1 MVKFI
6 YCNFEN
12 PDEYTYCI
20 HCSKRLEFSNVDNFK
35 FNHSITQEDNLS
47 NNTLKQLYHK
57 FLEEKYNTSNNNY
70 FKNIN
75 SNSINQNKDY
85 NERKVIAILF
95 SSFICG
101 MGCFYIKDIK
111 KGCLFFFGEI
121 FLFIFAFLLY
131 ALLKQQT
138 IVLIMFTTCIIL
150 YLINI
155 LVTATEFD
163 KRE

>member
-1 MVKFI
+1 MVKCI

-57 FLEEKYNTSNNNY
+57 FLEEK
-70 FKNIN
+70 
-75 SNSINQNKDY
+75 Y

>member
-1 MVKFI
+1 MVKCI

-20 HCSKRLEFSNVDNFK
+20 HCSKRLEFSNADNFK

-111 KGCLFFFGEI
+111 KRMFILLWRNI
-121 FLFIFAFLLY
+121 FIHICIFI
-131 ALLKQQT
+131 
-138 IVLIMFTTCIIL
+138 ICIIKTANNSINHVYNMYNIISYK
-150 YLINI
+150 YLGYCY
-155 LVTATEFD
+155 
-163 KRE
+163 